1 MIGIIG
7 AMDLETEML
16 KSEMK
21 IDKILEMAGMSF
33 YSGCLHDR
41 EVVVVTCGVGKVNAA
56 ICTQI
61 LINMFNAQT
70 IINTGVSGAVDAC
83 LKIGDIVIST
93 DCMEHDFD
101 VTGFG
106 YEMGVIPRQDS
117 SVYTADE
124 TLINLA
130 YEAGQDTVLDHK
142 IYKGRI
148 VSGDQF
154 ISSQEKK
161 QMLLETFS
169 AFTTEMEG
177 ASIAHTCYLNKR
189 PFVIIRAISDQA
201 NGEAHVNFDEFA
213 KQAAINSNQMVLKML
228 QKMA

>member
-16 KSEMK
+16 KREMGLAN
-21 IDKILEMAGMSF
+21 ILEMAGMSF
-33 YSGCLHDR
+33 YSGNLKGKD
-41 EVVVVTCGVGKVNAA
+41 VVVVTCGVGKVNSA

-61 LINMFNAQT
+61 LINMFNVKSV
-70 IINTGVSGAVDAC
+70 INTGVSGAIESC

-101 VTGFG
+101 VTAFG
-106 YEMGVIPRQDS
+106 YDMGIIPRQDC

-124 TLINLA
+124 NLVEIA
-130 YEAGQDTVLDHK
+130 YQASHETILEHE

-154 ISSQEKK
+154 ISSQDKK
-161 QMLLETFS
+161 QMLLETFK
-169 AFTTEMEG
+169 AYTTEMEG
-177 ASIAHTCYLNKR
+177 ASIAHTCFLNKR

-213 KQAAINSNQMVLKML
+213 KDAAINSNHMVLRMLEKM
-228 QKMA
+228 